1 MAAERNKWRF
11 DGVYAIMNRFMALNF
26 FFKRR
31 QLSVAICIVVGSMT
45 MFVPD
50 SYAQYANYNDCMAQ
64 VGDASYC
71 SSMCDA
77 TDCSGTPSGSSQG
90 NLRPLFRPKKD
101 LTLLQSPDDV
111 QGKTLSPSPGIGIF
125 FTYFNLAWPW
135 VRGIA
140 AGIAILWA
148 LIGAIEIMI
157 SGNDTGLREDGKG
170 RIMWALAGLLLIGL
184 AGFILNTLNP
194 NFFIQ
199 A

>member
-1 MAAERNKWRF
+1 MTTGLWFAPHVFAAEQCKAPACIGCGSQEAACACDPKRCNEGE
-11 DGVYAIMNRFMALNF
+11 GVSN
-26 FFKRR
+26 
-31 QLSVAICIVVGSMT
+31 
-45 MFVPD
+45 
-50 SYAQYANYNDCMAQ
+50 
-64 VGDASYC
+64 
-71 SSMCDA
+71 
-77 TDCSGTPSGSSQG
+77 
-90 NLRPLFRPKKD
+90 PLFRPKKD
-101 LTLLQSPDDV
+101 LRLLQSPDDV
-111 QGKTLSPSPGIGIF
+111 QGKTLTPSPGIGIF